1 MAELAVL
8 KRYGSLRGWMGR
20 WRSFM
25 EYKHFEW
32 LLKEQIRKER
42 AELATME
49 DRDLLDIGVTREQAL
64 AEAARNFNDIPK
76 HRLGSDKLGQGR

>member
-8 KRYGSLRGWMGR
+8 KRYGFLRGWLGR
-20 WRSFM
+20 WRSLM
-25 EYKHFEW
+25 ERKHFER
-32 LLKEQIRKER
+32 LLKEQVRKER

-49 DRDLLDIGVTREQAL
+49 DKELLDIGVTREQAL

-76 HRLGSDKLGQGR
+76 HRLGNDKLGKGR